1 MWNLLKHKI
10 QKTNEIILFFS
21 CAYMPPSFHKFP
33 TTLFQVFRLHEK
45 TVTPSLRIFL
55 NISGN
60 SIWHISTNKHKIK
73 FMPKGSTKKKRKPTA
88 RTTLVVDLR
97 KKKKTLTA
105 ELKQINRDLKSLG
118 CTK

>member
-1 MWNLLKHKI
+1 
-10 QKTNEIILFFS
+10 
-21 CAYMPPSFHKFP
+21 
-33 TTLFQVFRLHEK
+33 
-45 TVTPSLRIFL
+45 
-55 NISGN
+55 
-60 SIWHISTNKHKIK
+60 
-73 FMPKGSTKKKRKPTA
+73 MPKGSTKKKRKPTA